1 MMRIL
6 VNEYYDLEAEETII
20 ILNERKDIFK

>member
-1 MMRIL
+1 MMKIL
-6 VNEYYDLEAEETII
+6 VDEYYDLETKETII